1 MKAFRVVDFDKPAM
15 FCEIPRQQPQHGQV
29 EVKIEACGLNFADLL
44 MQKNQYQDT
53 PRLPFTMGLELSGK
67 ITSIGPNTKSPEIG
81 TRVTVFSGQGG
92 LAEYGYFPVERL
104 VRIPEKMP
112 SEIAAG
118 FQIAYGTSHVAL
130 KHCANLN
137 KNNTLLVLGAAGGVG
152 LTAVELGKYFGA
164 YVIAAAR
171 GREKLK
177 IAEKFGADILIDTSK
192 ENLREVVKSVGGAD
206 VVYDPVGGDLF
217 KEAMRACK
225 PEGKILTIGFASGD
239 IPFIAANHLLVK
251 NLSVIG
257 LNWGAYVKFNP
268 KVISKSLADLMEM
281 FTQNKLAPHISHL
294 YPFSETKA
302 ALELIKNRKSTGK
315 VVVTI

>member
-53 PRLPFTMGLELSGK
+53 PCLPFTMGLELSGK

-152 LTAVELGKYFGA
+152 LTALELGKYFGA

-177 IAEKFGADILIDTSK
+177 IAEKFGEEPIPRPEHWGGYRIRPTMIEFWQGRPDRLHDRLRYTRGSDGWLI
-192 ENLREVVKSVGGAD
+192 ER
-206 VVYDPVGGDLF
+206 
-217 KEAMRACK
+217 
-225 PEGKILTIGFASGD
+225 
-239 IPFIAANHLLVK
+239 
-251 NLSVIG
+251 
-257 LNWGAYVKFNP
+257 
-268 KVISKSLADLMEM
+268 
-281 FTQNKLAPHISHL
+281 LAP
-294 YPFSETKA
+294 
-302 ALELIKNRKSTGK
+302 
-315 VVVTI
+315 